1 MQIDPTISVP
11 RGYVCETT
19 EHLLAARELL
29 NDTECCI
36 KPLAGATGVGIVLCP
51 TNDFLE
57 SYDFPLG
64 AVNLE
69 ELLELDTDGNGE
81 AVSPA
86 VHYLGGQTVGEYM
99 LDQIMSGCEYTGWQ
113 RTVVSPAFVDEA
125 SRAMSSFLR
134 VAQPQGAGG
143 VDFLSAG
150 GKPFLTDVNS
160 GRFNGAHR
168 KRLLFFCDAIFIATL
183 KLSFSKTGSGQQT

>member
-1 MQIDPTISVP
+1 M
-11 RGYVCETT
+11 
-19 EHLLAARELL
+19 
-29 NDTECCI
+29 
-36 KPLAGATGVGIVLCP
+36 
-51 TNDFLE
+51 
-57 SYDFPLG
+57 
-64 AVNLE
+64 NLE

-168 KRLLFFCDAIFIATL
+168 KRLLFFCDAIFY
-183 KLSFSKTGSGQQT
+183 SYFKTEICQDRLGTADIRKKF